1 MSHYILAAAAP
12 TSSSATA
19 SSPLM
24 SPASSK
30 ALPAAASSLLSP
42 EQQLILRLESGGMSL
57 GQDAGSAAGP
67 AGGSSSMGAFSL
79 FPGMSSGQGRTS
91 LDLSGGLVFGQGGGG
106 LGSGPALLSLLDVR
120 GCSAVEALVL
130 TLSWLG
136 QLVVLYTSGQ
146 ALPAGRLRVETGS
159 VGPLMPLQI
168 IDMKLFRPVA
178 SAGAAGN
185 DSSQAGGGEA
195 GSSST
200 GGAATAGRAGAE
212 APAGSEEDTTA
223 ALAAASATGFA
234 AAAAMDRSTCLMP
247 PVTGA
252 AGAAAS
258 GGAAASQS
266 DALQIPGS
274 NLSVHTVVLSLLS
287 GELST
292 MLGCADAMELLVAFS
307 SGGRLPLALLCL
319 APLPVHLPDELAGGG
334 VELDGYALQE
344 AIASAVAAASGQGL
358 DSA

>member
-1 MSHYILAAAAP
+1 
-12 TSSSATA
+12 
-19 SSPLM
+19 M

-67 AGGSSSMGAFSL
+67 AGGSSSMGVFSL
-79 FPGMSSGQGRTS
+79 FPGMSSGQVRGS

-106 LGSGPALLSLLDVR
+106 MGSGPAPLSLLDVR

-136 QLVVLYTSGQ
+136 QLVALFTSGQ
-146 ALPAGRLRVETGS
+146 GFPAGRLRVETGS
-159 VGPLMPLQI
+159 MGPLMPLQI
-168 IDMKLFRPVA
+168 IDMKLFRPA
-178 SAGAAGN
+178 AGAARDDN
-185 DSSQAGGGEA
+185 NQAGGGEA

-200 GGAATAGRAGAE
+200 GTAGTAGHVAAE
-212 APAGSEEDTTA
+212 APAGSEEDATA
-223 ALAAASATGFA
+223 ALAAGFA
-234 AAAAMDRSTCLMP
+234 AAAAMDRSTCLIP
-247 PVTGA
+247 PATAA
-252 AGAAAS
+252 AGPAAS

-274 NLSVHTVVLSLLS
+274 NLSVHTVVLSLFS

-292 MLGCADAMELLVAFS
+292 MLGCTDAMELLVAFS
-307 SGGRLPLALLCL
+307 AGGRLPLALLCL

-334 VELDGYALQE
+334 VELDGYALRE